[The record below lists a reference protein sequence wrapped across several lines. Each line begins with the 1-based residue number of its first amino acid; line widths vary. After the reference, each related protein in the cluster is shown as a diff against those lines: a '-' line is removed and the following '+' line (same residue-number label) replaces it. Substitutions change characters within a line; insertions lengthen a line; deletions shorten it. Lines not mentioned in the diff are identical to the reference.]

1 MPHMT
6 PDHLLQDL
14 EVMTSSEAKRLWRE
28 SIKAHYNHQCVY
40 CGSTESLTLDHVK
53 PRCRGGRNDASNLV
67 AACQECNRSKG
78 SNDVLDWFLSQPF
91 FSPSTL
97 QSLPL

>member
-1 MPHMT
+1 MPSLT

-14 EVMTSSEAKRLWRE
+14 QAMTSSEAKRMWRE
-28 SIKAHYNHQCVY
+28 SIKAHYNHRCIY
-40 CGSTESLTLDHVK
+40 CGSDSNLTLDHVK

-67 AACQECNRSKG
+67 AACRSCNRSKG
-78 SNDVLDWFLSQPF
+78 SSDVLDWFLGQPF
-91 FSPSTL
+91 FNPSTL

>member
-1 MPHMT
+1 MPSLT

-14 EVMTSSEAKRLWRE
+14 QAMSSSEAKRMWRE
-28 SIKAHYNHQCVY
+28 SIKAHYSHRCVY
-40 CGSTESLTLDHVK
+40 CGSPNHLTLDHVR

-67 AACQECNRSKG
+67 AACQSCNRSKG
-78 SNDVLDWFLSQPF
+78 SSDVLDWFLGQPF
-91 FSPSTL
+91 FNPSTL

>member
-1 MPHMT
+1 MPSLT
-6 PDHLLQDL
+6 PDHLLQSL
-14 EVMTSSEAKRLWRE
+14 QAMTSSEAKRMWRE

-40 CGSTESLTLDHVK
+40 CGSTSNLTLDHVR

-67 AACQECNRSKG
+67 AACRECNRSKG
-78 SNDVLDWFLSQPF
+78 SRDVLDWFLGQPF
-91 FSPSTL
+91 FHPSIL